1 MALAPKAFRAQCRS
15 SLTKWT
21 DSCQGT
27 DMNKVVHAQG
37 LKPGFAENIPD
48 SPRGK
53 EHTDAAARGLI
64 EKVTW
69 RRQGRENGVC
79 K

>member
-1 MALAPKAFRAQCRS
+1 
-15 SLTKWT
+15 
-21 DSCQGT
+21 
-27 DMNKVVHAQG
+27 MNKVVHAQG

-53 EHTDAAARGLI
+53 GHTDVAARGLI